1 MADYRG
7 VLVLAEIR
15 DQAIAPITREL
26 LGVGKKLAQDM
37 GEGLSALLLGSG
49 LGAATKEAI
58 ALGAGKVY
66 VVDGTAFAS
75 YNSDGYLTAVT
86 KVCQEIRPAVF
97 LMGQTSTGRDL
108 APLVAARLGA
118 SLSTD
123 CVDLKI
129 DPATKKL
136 VQTRPVYGG
145 NALAVVVS
153 KAYPQMATVRARAMK
168 PAESDASR
176 RGEVIAV
183 DVGNLET
190 RVRIVDVVKME
201 TGQVKLEEAK
211 VVVAGGAGISEVKD
225 FDLVKELAAVL
236 GGAVGA
242 TRLPCEEGL
251 VPWGFQIGQT
261 GKIVAPDLYIAV
273 AISGAPQH
281 MAGCSG
287 SKCIVAVNK
296 DPQANIFKVAD
307 FGIVA
312 DYKQA
317 LPVMIKKCQEIKT
330 SH

>member
-1 MADYRG
+1 MADYHG
-7 VLVLAEIR
+7 VLVLAEMR
-15 DQAIAPITREL
+15 DQAIAPITKEL
-26 LGVGKKLAQDM
+26 LGLGRKLAQDM
-37 GEGLSALLLGSG
+37 GEGLCTLLLGSD
-49 LGAATKEAI
+49 LGATTKEVI
-58 ALGAGKVY
+58 ALGADKVY
-66 VVDGTAFAS
+66 VVDSAAFAS
-75 YNSDGYLTAVT
+75 YNSDSYLTAVT
-86 KVCQEIRPAVF
+86 KVYQETKPAIL
-97 LMGQTSTGRDL
+97 LMGQTSIGRDL

-153 KAYPQMATVRARAMK
+153 KAYPQIATVRARAME
-168 PAESDASR
+168 PAEPDASR
-176 RGEVIAV
+176 QGEVVAV
-183 DVGNLET
+183 DVGSPET
-190 RVRIVDVVKME
+190 RVRIVDVVKAE
-201 TGQVKLEEAK
+201 TGEVKLEEAK
-211 VVVAGGAGISEVKD
+211 VVVAGGAGISEAKD

-251 VPWGFQIGQT
+251 VPWGYQIGQT
-261 GKIVAPDLYIAV
+261 GKIIAPDLYIAV

-287 SKCIVAVNK
+287 SKCIVAVNR

-307 FGIVA
+307 FGIMA

-317 LPVMIKKCQEIKT
+317 LPVMIKKCQEIKAGN
-330 SH
+330 